1 MRLFATVILALACT
15 VWAEDIPEVDDSV
28 NIHSDGTDD
37 DASAKD
43 AEAVVLDGF
52 SQDEMAKLRESSEE
66 MEFQAEV
73 NRMMKLIINSLYKNK
88 DIFLR
93 ELISNASDA
102 LDKIRLLSLTD
113 KTALD
118 ATEEL
123 SIKIKVERD
132 ANVIHIT
139 DTGVGMTQA
148 ELKKNLG
155 TIAKSGTSDFFENLS
170 NAGNEDS
177 ASDLIGQFGV
187 GFYSAFLVADKV
199 VVTSKSNQ
207 DDQYVWESDSVKFS
221 IAKDPRGNTL
231 ARGTC
236 ISLYLKEEAGDYL
249 QHQSVKDLIQKYS
262 QFINFPI
269 SLWSSKQVEEEEP
282 IEEEADEEVKA
293 DDDEAA
299 VEDES
304 DEEKPKTR
312 KVTKTVWDWE
322 LINSTKPIWQ
332 RPTSEIEESEYEA
345 FYKAIA
351 KDSTT
356 PMTRT
361 HFNAEGEVSFK
372 AILFVPK
379 AAERDMFNDYGQKK
393 TDNIKMYVR
402 RVFITDD
409 FTDMMPKYLQFIRGV
424 VDSDDLPLNVSRE
437 TLQQHKLLKVIKK
450 KLVRKALDMIKKI
463 EANEYIKS
471 FWKEYST
478 NIKLGVIEDHANRTR
493 LAKLLRFIS
502 SHDEENPTS
511 LEDYLERMKDG
522 QEKIFF
528 CAGNGLDDVKASP
541 FTERLIKKGY
551 EVIYLTEPV
560 DEYTIQALPEF
571 DGKRFQNVAKEGVE
585 TADDS
590 KNFQEK
596 MEKKFE
602 PLLTWLKET
611 ALREKIEK
619 AVVSQQLENSPAAL
633 QASQYGWS
641 GNMERIMKAQA
652 YQTGNDA
659 SSEYYAKQKKTLML
673 NPRHPLVKTLLE
685 KVEADKDDEA
695 ASEIAKLLFDTSALR
710 SGYSLREPVD
720 FAERILNIMYAN
732 LDIDPETPIDEEPQA
747 AEWEDEDNELVEE
760 DEEEIDADETE
771 EHDEL

>member
-1 MRLFATVILALACT
+1 M
-15 VWAEDIPEVDDSV
+15 
-28 NIHSDGTDD
+28 
-37 DASAKD
+37 
-43 AEAVVLDGF
+43 
-52 SQDEMAKLRESSEE
+52 
-66 MEFQAEV
+66 
-73 NRMMKLIINSLYKNK
+73 
-88 DIFLR
+88 
-93 ELISNASDA
+93 ISNASDA

-345 FYKAIA
+345 FYSAIA
-351 KDSTT
+351 K
-356 PMTRT
+356 
-361 HFNAEGEVSFK
+361 
-372 AILFVPK
+372 
-379 AAERDMFNDYGQKK
+379 
-393 TDNIKMYVR
+393 
-402 RVFITDD
+402 
-409 FTDMMPKYLQFIRGV
+409 
-424 VDSDDLPLNVSRE
+424 VSRC
-437 TLQQHKLLKVIKK
+437 
-450 KLVRKALDMIKKI
+450 
-463 EANEYIKS
+463 
-471 FWKEYST
+471 F
-478 NIKLGVIEDHANRTR
+478 
-493 LAKLLRFIS
+493 LAK
-502 SHDEENPTS
+502 
-511 LEDYLERMKDG
+511 
-522 QEKIFF
+522 
-528 CAGNGLDDVKASP
+528 
-541 FTERLIKKGY
+541 
-551 EVIYLTEPV
+551 
-560 DEYTIQALPEF
+560 
-571 DGKRFQNVAKEGVE
+571 
-585 TADDS
+585 
-590 KNFQEK
+590 
-596 MEKKFE
+596 
-602 PLLTWLKET
+602 
-611 ALREKIEK
+611 
-619 AVVSQQLENSPAAL
+619 VS
-633 QASQYGWS
+633 
-641 GNMERIMKAQA
+641 
-652 YQTGNDA
+652 
-659 SSEYYAKQKKTLML
+659 
-673 NPRHPLVKTLLE
+673 
-685 KVEADKDDEA
+685 
-695 ASEIAKLLFDTSALR
+695 
-710 SGYSLREPVD
+710 
-720 FAERILNIMYAN
+720 
-732 LDIDPETPIDEEPQA
+732 
-747 AEWEDEDNELVEE
+747 
-760 DEEEIDADETE
+760 
-771 EHDEL
+771 

>member
-1 MRLFATVILALACT
+1 M
-15 VWAEDIPEVDDSV
+15 
-28 NIHSDGTDD
+28 
-37 DASAKD
+37 
-43 AEAVVLDGF
+43 
-52 SQDEMAKLRESSEE
+52 
-66 MEFQAEV
+66 
-73 NRMMKLIINSLYKNK
+73 
-88 DIFLR
+88 
-93 ELISNASDA
+93 ISNASDA

-351 KDSTT
+351 K
-356 PMTRT
+356 
-361 HFNAEGEVSFK
+361 
-372 AILFVPK
+372 
-379 AAERDMFNDYGQKK
+379 
-393 TDNIKMYVR
+393 
-402 RVFITDD
+402 
-409 FTDMMPKYLQFIRGV
+409 
-424 VDSDDLPLNVSRE
+424 VSR
-437 TLQQHKLLKVIKK
+437 
-450 KLVRKALDMIKKI
+450 
-463 EANEYIKS
+463 
-471 FWKEYST
+471 
-478 NIKLGVIEDHANRTR
+478 
-493 LAKLLRFIS
+493 
-502 SHDEENPTS
+502 
-511 LEDYLERMKDG
+511 
-522 QEKIFF
+522 
-528 CAGNGLDDVKASP
+528 
-541 FTERLIKKGY
+541 
-551 EVIYLTEPV
+551 
-560 DEYTIQALPEF
+560 
-571 DGKRFQNVAKEGVE
+571 
-585 TADDS
+585 
-590 KNFQEK
+590 
-596 MEKKFE
+596 
-602 PLLTWLKET
+602 
-611 ALREKIEK
+611 
-619 AVVSQQLENSPAAL
+619 
-633 QASQYGWS
+633 
-641 GNMERIMKAQA
+641 
-652 YQTGNDA
+652 
-659 SSEYYAKQKKTLML
+659 
-673 NPRHPLVKTLLE
+673 
-685 KVEADKDDEA
+685 
-695 ASEIAKLLFDTSALR
+695 
-710 SGYSLREPVD
+710 
-720 FAERILNIMYAN
+720 
-732 LDIDPETPIDEEPQA
+732 
-747 AEWEDEDNELVEE
+747 
-760 DEEEIDADETE
+760 
-771 EHDEL
+771 